1 MSESLK
7 NDILKAAAQGRQSN
21 SPKKGKPNFGEP
33 RTRIFCRQDEKI
45 IEGVKQSTAPKKIK
59 NNKNGIK

>member
-7 NDILKAAAQGRQSN
+7 NDILKAAAQGGRTN
-21 SPKKGKPNFGEP
+21 SPQKGKPNFGEP
-33 RTRIFCRQDEKI
+33 RTRIFCRQDGKI
-45 IEGVKQSTAPKKIK
+45 TEGVKQSTPPKKIK